1 MSQTMK
7 KSKGFSL
14 IEAMVALIIISVGVL
29 GLVAMPGRTIQYSNE
44 STQRDRAIM
53 LANDLAEMMR
63 SNRNALIG
71 ANGLPNAASNYYKAA
86 GTAFPTTITANCQT
100 AAGCTVDQL
109 ATTQMATWAR
119 QVQNAL
125 PIGPDLTLLTN
136 QYIVCRTN
144 NASAANPCSGTGSS
158 VLIQIAWLGKDVCP
172 AGTVCTALDASRREF
187 YRMSFQP

>member
-1 MSQTMK
+1 MK

-29 GLVAMPGRTIQYSNE
+29 GLVAMQGRTIQYSNE

-53 LANDLAEMMR
+53 LASDLIEMMR
-63 SNRNALIG
+63 SNRSSLI
-71 ANGLPNAASNYYKAA
+71 APDRTMQPNSAYYKAA
-86 GTAFPTTITANCQT
+86 GTAFPTTITTACQT
-100 AAGCTVDQL
+100 TAGCTVDQM
-109 ATTQMATWAR
+109 ATTQLATWAR

-136 QYIVCRTN
+136 QYIICRTN
-144 NASAANPCSGTGSS
+144 NASAANPCSGNGSS

-172 AGTVCTALDASRREF
+172 VGTNCTALDANRREF
-187 YRMSFQP
+187 YRVSFQP